1 MCDICPLSPARGCP
15 WCGVSLGMSF
25 PWSTVLE
32 FTFLSAAGSPL
43 PALRG
48 SSCRAGETKAVIALC
63 VKSVKSYIQPR
74 SSFGNFP
81 AKRLGLFGKHA
92 LLKAAPARD
101 PPLQWGKRLALDAA
115 GARKAFFGGGN
126 TKMLF
131 VCGEGL
137 CSPEVPTDLE

>member
-1 MCDICPLSPARGCP
+1 MWGEFGDELSMEHSP
-15 WCGVSLGMSF
+15 GVHIPECCRLLTA
-25 PWSTVLE
+25 ST
-32 FTFLSAAGSPL
+32 
-43 PALRG
+43 LRG